1 MDCGRP
7 LLLGSTRMTSTR
19 PQFYSG
25 LWVQETSQ
33 LDSSS
38 LCFRPSPSPQPPS
51 LPKRIPGALGFLVL
65 PPGAS
70 AVSPAPCPG
79 PFVVVLC
86 EALSLPGHT
95 QSSRPRSLIWDFWPI
110 AGLILLLSYSEKISQ
125 LHQKGFSPSLSK
137 RHVFIPNYQCF
148 KEIFTYISFY
158 MNVLEFL

>member
-19 PQFYSG
+19 PEFYSG

-38 LCFRPSPSPQPPS
+38 LCFCPSPPSHPASLRESLGLWASWSFHLEPQ
-51 LPKRIPGALGFLVL
+51 
-65 PPGAS
+65 

-79 PFVVVLC
+79 PFMVVLC

-95 QSSRPRSLIWDFWPI
+95 QSSRPRSLIRDFWPI